1 MPIVDNRGQPLGI
14 LALTREAPA
23 VYWTTEAHR
32 YQIKAL
38 YWTSTMALSI
48 GQQIEIKKRN
58 EDLYKTNRMLEA
70 TLNFRDEGVL
80 LVANNGNI

>member
-1 MPIVDNRGQPLGI
+1 
-14 LALTREAPA
+14 
-23 VYWTTEAHR
+23 
-32 YQIKAL
+32 
-38 YWTSTMALSI
+38 MALSI

-70 TLNFRDEGVL
+70 TLTFMDEGVL